1 MLFVNK
7 KYESINR
14 ILSKANEELSI
25 VTEADNSWGE
35 KFESIICDAFNCKG
49 DVTKSKEIK
58 RYEEDM
64 LSHGMDPKSV
74 YKNIYDSVSRDI
86 GDLSTVGKLRKLENR
101 PDCITDDWVSLGYF
115 KSKSKVNSTPK
126 TDITNGADINISVK
140 DDTGGR
146 GMSGAINE
154 TIATIR
160 NAIEKAG
167 DEKTLKLADE
177 FFGMFTSSGKVRD
190 RLSTRNVSKDTVSGK
205 YGEIGALNFDF
216 DSISTDDED
225 EQKVIAMQKMINRFN
240 SFMEKE
246 INSNKSIQ
254 DAILREAFTGETKFD
269 PPACANK
276 FLIWDKKSGKCKVY
290 DKDDY
295 LALRKSKYKVKAV
308 FKSSSIKNKKN
319 PDLDL
324 GRDIWIVLSIT

>member
-1 MLFVNK
+1 MLFVNE

-14 ILSKANEELSI
+14 ILCKTNEELSI

-35 KFESIICDAFNCKG
+35 KFESIICDAFNCEG
-49 DVTKSKEIK
+49 DITKSKEIK

-64 LSHGMDPKSV
+64 LSHGMNPKSV
-74 YKNIYDSVSRDI
+74 YKKIYDSISKDI
-86 GDLSTVGKLRKLENR
+86 GDLNTVGKLKKLENR
-101 PDCITDDWVSLGYF
+101 PDCVTDDWVSFGYF

-160 NAIEKAG
+160 TAIKKAG
-167 DEKTLKLADE
+167 DEETLKLADE
-177 FFGMFTSSGKVRD
+177 FFSMFTSSGKVRD
-190 RLSTRNVSKDTVSGK
+190 RLSTRNISKDTVSNK
-205 YGEIGALNFDF
+205 YGEIGMLDFNF
-216 DSISTDDED
+216 DSINTDNED
-225 EQKVIAMQKMINRFN
+225 EQKIIAMQKMINRFN

-246 INSNKSIQ
+246 INSNKNIQ
-254 DAILREAFTGETKFD
+254 DAILREALTGETKFK

-276 FLIWDKKSGKCKVY
+276 FLIWDKKSGECKVY
-290 DKDDY
+290 DKDYY

-308 FKSSSIKNKKN
+308 FKSSSRKNKKN